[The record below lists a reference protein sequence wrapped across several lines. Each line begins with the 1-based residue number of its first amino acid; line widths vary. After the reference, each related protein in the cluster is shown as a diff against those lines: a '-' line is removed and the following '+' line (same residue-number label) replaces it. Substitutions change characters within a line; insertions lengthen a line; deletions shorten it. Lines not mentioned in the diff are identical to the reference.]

1 MRGSGE
7 GRQAGEA
14 AVTGPHAVLLVVAG
28 LAAGVSNGVAGG
40 GTLLSFPALL
50 AVGYPAITANVTSTV
65 GLWPSTLGGS
75 AGFRRELTTQG
86 KRVRALVPAACAGGL
101 IGSILLLTTPASAFR
116 SVVPYLILAACAL
129 FASQPLIARTLRRV
143 RGETEGD
150 PKTHTPWTA
159 VAGTLVAAVYGGYF
173 GAGLGIILL
182 AVLGTVLHDA
192 LHRINGLRT
201 ILAMAVNLIA
211 LLVFVFAAHVAWSA
225 AGLLAV
231 ASGVGGYTGA
241 RLSRRLP
248 AWVLRIVV
256 VAFGLA
262 AAIRLLIA

>member
-1 MRGSGE
+1 M
-7 GRQAGEA
+7 
-14 AVTGPHAVLLVVAG
+14 TGPHAVLLVVAG

-86 KRVRALVPAACAGGL
+86 KRVRALVP
-101 IGSILLLTTPASAFR
+101 
-116 SVVPYLILAACAL
+116 AACAL

-211 LLVFVFAAHVAWSA
+211 LLVFVFAAHVAWGA

-231 ASGVGGYTGA
+231 TSGVGGYTGA

>member
-1 MRGSGE
+1 MTGS
-7 GRQAGEA
+7 
-14 AVTGPHAVLLVVAG
+14 HALLLVVAG
-28 LAAGVSNGVAGG
+28 FAAGVSNGVAGG

-50 AVGYPAITANVTSTV
+50 AVGYPAITANVTSTI

-75 AGFRRELTTQG
+75 AGFRRELTAQG
-86 KRVRALVPAACAGGL
+86 KRVRALIPAACAGGL
-101 IGSILLLTTPASAFR
+101 IGSVLLLTTPPSAFR
-116 SVVPYLILAACAL
+116 SVVPFLILAACAL
-129 FASQPLIARTLRRV
+129 FASQPLIARALRRV

-150 PKTHTPWTA
+150 VAAHTPWTA
-159 VAGTLVAAVYGGYF
+159 YAGTLLASVYGGYF

-192 LHRINGLRT
+192 VHRINGLRVV
-201 ILAMAVNLIA
+201 LAMAVNLVA
-211 LLVFVFAAHVAWSA
+211 LLVFVIAAHVAWTA
-225 AGLLAV
+225 VGLLAV
-231 ASGVGGYTGA
+231 TSLVGGYTGA

-262 AAIRLLIA
+262 AAVRLLVA